1 MNYNYIKDD
10 CITGKYV
17 SYNHLNNILLD
28 YNKWLSKTGY
38 SENNLTI
45 PLYQIGKGDVRILL
59 WSQMHGNESTTTRA
73 LIDIFKIFSEQDYL
87 FYNCELY
94 IIPMLNPD
102 GANLYTR
109 ENFNHIDLNRD
120 AINLSQKESLFLRS
134 VFEDVKPDFCFNLH
148 DQRTIFGVGEKPA
161 TVSFLAPAADESRR
175 LTEPRT
181 KAMKLI
187 AELNNY
193 LQKLI
198 PNQVGRFDDSFN
210 ANCTGDQFTLLG
222 VPTILIESGFFPNDY
237 QREETRKY
245 VALSIL
251 KAVELINNNTFE
263 KNTVEEYF
271 KIPENHK
278 NFRDFCFIDDI
289 SGEKFYF
296 QLEEQLIGDRIIFT
310 PKIVEGTRQ
319 NYYAHNT
326 YSLSDIYPKKFS
338 QREVIIDYILEY
350 LTKEV
355 QKYNSY

>member
-1 MNYNYIKDD
+1 MSYNYIKDD
-10 CITGKYV
+10 RITGKYV

-73 LIDIFKIFSEQDYL
+73 LIDILKTFSEQDCL

-187 AELNNY
+187 VEL
-193 LQKLI
+193 
-198 PNQVGRFDDSFN
+198 
-210 ANCTGDQFTLLG
+210 
-222 VPTILIESGFFPNDY
+222 GFFPNDY

-251 KAVELINNNTFE
+251 KALELINNNTFE
-263 KNTVEEYF
+263 KNTVKEYF

-310 PKIVEGTRQ
+310 PKIVEGTQQ

>member
-1 MNYNYIKDD
+1 MSYNYIKDD
-10 CITGKYV
+10 RITGKYV

-28 YNKWLSKTGY
+28 YNKWLFKIGY
-38 SENNLTI
+38 SENNLPI

-94 IIPMLNPD
+94 IILMLNPD

-210 ANCTGDQFTLLG
+210 ANCTGD
-222 VPTILIESGFFPNDY
+222 
-237 QREETRKY
+237 
-245 VALSIL
+245 
-251 KAVELINNNTFE
+251 
-263 KNTVEEYF
+263 
-271 KIPENHK
+271 
-278 NFRDFCFIDDI
+278 
-289 SGEKFYF
+289 
-296 QLEEQLIGDRIIFT
+296 
-310 PKIVEGTRQ
+310 
-319 NYYAHNT
+319 
-326 YSLSDIYPKKFS
+326 
-338 QREVIIDYILEY
+338 
-350 LTKEV
+350 
-355 QKYNSY
+355 

>member
-1 MNYNYIKDD
+1 MSYNYIKDD
-10 CITGKYV
+10 RITGKYV

-73 LIDIFKIFSEQDYL
+73 LIDILKIFSEQDCL

-161 TVSFLAPAADESRR
+161 TVSFLAPAADELRR

-187 AELNNY
+187 VELNNY
-193 LQKLI
+193 LQELI

-251 KAVELINNNTFE
+251 KALELINNNTFE
-263 KNTVEEYF
+263 KNTVKEYF

-310 PKIVEGTRQ
+310 PKIVEGTQQ

>member
-1 MNYNYIKDD
+1 M
-10 CITGKYV
+10 
-17 SYNHLNNILLD
+17 
-28 YNKWLSKTGY
+28 
-38 SENNLTI
+38 
-45 PLYQIGKGDVRILL
+45 
-59 WSQMHGNESTTTRA
+59 
-73 LIDIFKIFSEQDYL
+73 
-87 FYNCELY
+87 
-94 IIPMLNPD
+94 
-102 GANLYTR
+102 
-109 ENFNHIDLNRD
+109 
-120 AINLSQKESLFLRS
+120 
-134 VFEDVKPDFCFNLH
+134 H

-198 PNQVGRFDDSFN
+198 PNHVGRFDDSFN

-222 VPTILIESGFFPNDY
+222 VPTILIESGFFSNDY

-251 KAVELINNNTFE
+251 KALELINNNTFE

-278 NFRDFCFIDDI
+278 NFRDFCFINDI

-310 PKIVEGTRQ
+310 PKIVEGTQQ

-326 YSLSDIYPKKFS
+326 YFLSDIYPKKFS
-338 QREVIIDYILEY
+338 QREVVIDYILEY